1 MCECVGRIVDKRRPK
16 QNDMDGIILVTT
28 RHQFGMIDAHARQ
41 WASCGVGVPAFRG
54 SLAIRQPY
62 SFEQP

>member
-1 MCECVGRIVDKRRPK
+1 M
-16 QNDMDGIILVTT
+16 TT